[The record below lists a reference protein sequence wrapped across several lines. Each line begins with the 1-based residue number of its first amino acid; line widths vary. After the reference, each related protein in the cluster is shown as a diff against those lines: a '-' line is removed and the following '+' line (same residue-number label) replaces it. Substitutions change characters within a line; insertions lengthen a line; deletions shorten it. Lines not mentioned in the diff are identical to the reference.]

1 MPDLFS
7 VSFNKMRKELKIICF
22 SFGISLFLFLALT
35 PLSNGQENESQRV
48 PYFVKIAKD
57 IKPSVVSIYTLKP
70 LKKEKIKIRGKKF
83 KNSFWVNDTNED
95 INNINEDINNITEDK
110 PNKNNLGTGFI
121 IDTDGYI
128 LTNNHVIANA
138 EEFKVSLENG
148 REYEGRVIGKDFKT
162 DLALVKIEKAE
173 NLAVPKLGNS
183 DKLEVGEWVMAIGSP
198 VGLGQ
203 TVTAGIVSAKKRS
216 IGVGPYDN
224 FIQTDVPIN
233 AGSSGGPL
241 INMDGEIVGI
251 NTLRLNGLQGIG
263 FAIPINMTKDIIRQL
278 KEKGRV
284 TRGWLG
290 VLVRRWLEEIND
302 KVTQNGVLIIEVKEN
317 SPAFIAGLKSG
328 DFIVKYDGKEIEEAS
343 SLPVMIAETTPGKE
357 IEIKII
363 RNKEEKN
370 LKVKIEE
377 LHEEGKDKVN
387 TDTDNDI

>member
-7 VSFNKMRKELKIICF
+7 VSFNKMRKELNIVCF
-22 SFGISLFLFLALT
+22 GFGISLFLLLVLT
-35 PLSNGQENESQRV
+35 LFSNAQENESQRV

-121 IDTDGYI
+121 IDNDGYI

-148 REYEGRVIGKDFKT
+148 GEYEGMVIGKDFKT
-162 DLALVKIEKAE
+162 DLALIKIEKAE

-233 AGSSGGPL
+233 PGSSGGPL

-302 KVTQNGVLIIEVKEN
+302 KVTQNGILITEVKEN

-328 DFIVKYDGKEIEEAS
+328 DFIVKYDGKEIEEAN
-343 SLPVMIAETTPGKE
+343 SLPMMIAETFPGKE
-357 IEIKII
+357 VEIKII

-377 LHEEGKDKVN
+377 LHEEGKDNLNKAS
-387 TDTDNDI
+387 DSDI

>member
-7 VSFNKMRKELKIICF
+7 VSFNKMRKELNIVCF
-22 SFGISLFLFLALT
+22 GFGISLFLLLVLT
-35 PLSNGQENESQRV
+35 LFSNAQENESQRV
-48 PYFVKIAKD
+48 PYFIKIAKD
-57 IKPSVVSIYTLKP
+57 IKPSVVSIYTIKP

-95 INNINEDINNITEDK
+95 INNINEDIINITEDK

-121 IDTDGYI
+121 IDNDGYI

-148 REYEGRVIGKDFKT
+148 GEYEGMVIGKDFKT
-162 DLALVKIEKAE
+162 DLALIKIEKAE

-203 TVTAGIVSAKKRS
+203 TITAGIVSAKKRS

-233 AGSSGGPL
+233 PGSSGGPL

-302 KVTQNGVLIIEVKEN
+302 KVTQNGILITEVKEN

-328 DFIVKYDGKEIEEAS
+328 DFIVKYDGKEIEEAN

-357 IEIKII
+357 VEIKII

-377 LHEEGKDKVN
+377 LHEEGKDNLDKVS
-387 TDTDNDI
+387 DSDI